1 MGRIKQHI
9 TVKGK
14 KFWTVFDT
22 GARNSYVVPRVA
34 ALLSTS
40 KLPKPFQPALGGKTH
55 KASRAAV
62 LDADVEG
69 RKISTHAMVIDEIG
83 EDDDGKSIDVL
94 FGALAMQQWGIRPI
108 PDEERLDMSRYPTE
122 LVEFSLVCRTLQRAR
137 TPPAAG
143 QRLCPEEA

>member
-1 MGRIKQHI
+1 MKINPMERVKQSIKVDGQQC
-9 TVKGK
+9 
-14 KFWTVFDT
+14 WTLFDT

-34 ALLSTS
+34 ALLPTS
-40 KLPKPFQPALGGKTH
+40 KPPKPFQPPLGGKTH

-62 LDADVEG
+62 LDADVDG

-108 PDEERLDMSRYPTE
+108 PDEERLDMSHYPTE
-122 LVEFSLVCRTLQRAR
+122 LVEF
-137 TPPAAG
+137 
-143 QRLCPEEA
+143 